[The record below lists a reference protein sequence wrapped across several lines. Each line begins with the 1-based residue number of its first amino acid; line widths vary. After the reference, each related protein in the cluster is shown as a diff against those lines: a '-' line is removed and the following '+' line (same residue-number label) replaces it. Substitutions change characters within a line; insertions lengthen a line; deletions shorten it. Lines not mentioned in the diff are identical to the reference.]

1 MKNEKIVNL
10 TQHNATPEQIEA
22 GVVEPE
28 VKARIQELL
37 TFDEPPEPGE
47 VIRRATRLA
56 DIAAEC
62 GAEAAMIGGA
72 PFLMGELE
80 RELLWRRINPLYA
93 FSRRESVE
101 EKQSDGSIRKASVFR
116 HIGFVPCITQG
127 DYWNYIAELAS
138 AP

>member
-1 MKNEKIVNL
+1 MKNEKIINM

-28 VKARIQELL
+28 VKARVQSLL
-37 TFDEPPEPGE
+37 TFDDPPTPGE
-47 VIRRATRLA
+47 IIRRATELA

-72 PFLMGELE
+72 PYLMSELE
-80 RELLWRRINPLYA
+80 RQLLFRRVNPLYA
-93 FSRRESVE
+93 FSRRESVD
-101 EKQSDGSIRKASVFR
+101 QTQPDGSVRKVAVFR
-116 HIGFVPCITQG
+116 HLGFVPALTQG

-138 AP
+138 AS